1 MGLMKSIIIPF
12 IASLLL
18 TVGCKTE
25 KKPPKLSETEIAKQI
40 ELRLDVTAE
49 FYLKSYLALGGA
61 TLKPGEKTFQKAKK
75 LVLKTEVPA
84 LLIKQHKC
92 ETTAPEYNA
101 IKKCVFTTIQDSSVF
116 PAFFKAG
123 TSLLAELQK
132 HNLIFIPKYK

>member
-1 MGLMKSIIIPF
+1 MDLMKSLIIPF
-12 IASLLL
+12 IISLILFG
-18 TVGCKTE
+18 GCKSE
-25 KKPPKLSETEIAKQI
+25 KKLPKLSETEIAKQK

-92 ETTAPEYNA
+92 EATAPEYNA
-101 IKKCVFTTIQDSSVF
+101 IKKCVLTTIQDNSVF